1 VTTMAYTPDFQ
12 VAWSSCKAEDKTFFS
27 IVRKSLLAFL
37 IMALAMPWLPVPEIL
52 REEKVKEQPQLAT
65 VVIQKKELPKPV
77 LKPLSKPKPKVVKA
91 KPKPKP
97 KVKPKKK
104 VAPKPVDL
112 VKKARE
118 NASVAGVLAF
128 QDDLAAMRD
137 AIQIDRV
144 ARSDLTRGSAKAEKF
159 ERKVIS
165 SNIKSSSGGIN
176 TATLSADTGGIA
188 LSGHTTTKIQS
199 VPPGSGGLSV
209 KAEKPNASKIG
220 GRSDEAIRR
229 IMDVNKGAI
238 FSIYNRAL
246 RKDPSLQ
253 GRFVFELTI
262 EPSGTVSSIKLLSSE
277 LNNDSLARKI
287 LSRIRMIRFGAE
299 EVLKTRVNYS
309 FDFLPY

>member
-1 VTTMAYTPDFQ
+1 MAYTPDFQ

-27 IVRKSLLAFL
+27 IVRKSVLAFL
-37 IMALAMPWLPVPEIL
+37 IMALAMPWLPVPEVV

-77 LKPLSKPKPKVVKA
+77 LKPLPKPKPKVVKT

-104 VAPKPVDL
+104 VTPKPVDL

-118 NASVAGVLAF
+118 KAAVAGVLAF
-128 QDDLAAMRD
+128 QDDLVAMRD
-137 AIQIDRV
+137 AIDVKQV
-144 ARSDLTRGSAKAEKF
+144 SSSDLTRGNASAEKF
-159 ERKVIS
+159 ERKMLTS
-165 SNIKSSSGGIN
+165 KIKSTSGGIN
-176 TATLSADTGGIA
+176 TANLSRDTGGIA
-188 LSGHTTTKIQS
+188 LSGHTTTKIKS
-199 VPPGSGGLSV
+199 VAGGAGGTAI
-209 KAEKPNASKIG
+209 KAAKSDTPIVG

-229 IMDVNKGAI
+229 VMDVNKGAI

-262 EPSGTVSSIKLLSSE
+262 EPSGSVSNIKLLSSE
-277 LNNDSLARKI
+277 LDNESLARKI

-299 EVLKTRVNYS
+299 DVLKTRVNYS

>member
-1 VTTMAYTPDFQ
+1 MTTMAYTPDFQ

-27 IVRKSLLAFL
+27 IVRKSVLAFL
-37 IMALAMPWLPVPEIL
+37 IMALAMPWLPVPEIV

-77 LKPLSKPKPKVVKA
+77 LKPLSKPKQKVVKA

-112 VKKARE
+112 VKKAKE
-118 NASVAGVLAF
+118 KAAVAGVLAF
-128 QDDLAAMRD
+128 QDDLVAMRD
-137 AIQIDRV
+137 AIDVKQV
-144 ARSDLTRGSAKAEKF
+144 SSSDLTRGNASAEKF
-159 ERKVIS
+159 ERKVMS
-165 SNIKSSSGGIN
+165 SKLKSSSGGIN
-176 TATLSADTGGIA
+176 TADLSQDTGGIA
-188 LSGHTTTKIQS
+188 LSGHTTTKIKS
-199 VPPGSGGLSV
+199 VAGGAGGTAI
-209 KAEKPNASKIG
+209 KAAKSDTSIVG

-229 IMDVNKGAI
+229 VMDVNKGAI

-262 EPSGTVSSIKLLSSE
+262 EPSGSVSNIKLLSSE
-277 LNNDSLARKI
+277 LDNESLARKI

-299 EVLKTRVNYS
+299 DVLKTRVNYS